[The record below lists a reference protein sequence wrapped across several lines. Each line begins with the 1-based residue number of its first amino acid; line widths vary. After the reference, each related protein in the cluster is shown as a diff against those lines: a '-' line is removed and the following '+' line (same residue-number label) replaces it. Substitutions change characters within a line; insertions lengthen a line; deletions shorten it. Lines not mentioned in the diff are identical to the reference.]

1 MSRGPRG
8 GLGLLGWFTLALLL
22 VLAVGM
28 RNRLAWL
35 LLLVYLVLSRVALM
49 RDRAARERA
58 STRAGGTARSE
69 PAGPTGSVGGAR
81 PGGGA
86 RDWPGGAS
94 AGAGAA
100 AGQATPR
107 KTPHEV
113 LGVPTDARPDAIRTA
128 YLDLVR
134 QYHPDR
140 VASLGPEL
148 RAVAEARMR
157 EINAAYEALGGRGAT
172 R

>member
-1 MSRGPRG
+1 MNGDGPKPSG
-8 GLGLLGWFTLALLL
+8 YGLLGWFTLLLLL

-35 LLLVYLVLSRVALM
+35 LLIVYVVLSRVALM
-49 RDRAARERA
+49 RDRAVRERVERQ
-58 STRAGGTARSE
+58 SHG
-69 PAGPTGSVGGAR
+69 GSVGGSDSFGDGAF
-81 PGGGA
+81 GGA
-86 RDWPGGAS
+86 GRGPGS
-94 AGAGAA
+94 ATAGAA
-100 AGQATPR
+100 GATATRNPGPR
-107 KTPHEV
+107 RTPHEV
-113 LGVPTDARPDAIRTA
+113 LGVPTNAGPDAIRTA

-157 EINAAYEALGGRGAT
+157 EINAAYEALGGRGG
-172 R
+172 

>member
-8 GLGLLGWFTLALLL
+8 GFGLLGWFTLALLL

-58 STRAGGTARSE
+58 ENRAEGAAESGPSGGTGGA
-69 PAGPTGSVGGAR
+69 GGAR
-81 PGGGA
+81 TGDSS
-86 RDWPGGAS
+86 RVWPGGTS
-94 AGAGAA
+94 AGTRAERTTTSK
-100 AGQATPR
+100 TPR
-107 KTPHEV
+107 DV
-113 LGVPTDARPDAIRTA
+113 LGVPADAGPDAIRVA

>member
-1 MSRGPRG
+1 MNGDGPKRSG
-8 GLGLLGWFTLALLL
+8 YGLLGWFTLLLLL

-35 LLLVYLVLSRVALM
+35 LLIVYVVLSRVALM

-58 STRAGGTARSE
+58 ERQSRE
-69 PAGPTGSVGGAR
+69 GSVGGSDGRGDGAF
-81 PGGGA
+81 GGA
-86 RDWPGGAS
+86 GREPGGAT
-94 AGAGAA
+94 AGAA
-100 AGQATPR
+100 GATSARNPGPR
-107 KTPHEV
+107 RTPHEV
-113 LGVPTDARPDAIRTA
+113 LGVPTNAGPDAIRTA

-157 EINAAYEALGGRGAT
+157 EINAAYEALGGRRG